1 MVFHIAMSPFSTF
14 HKAISYNI
22 INHPFFMVYTAIYTA
37 IYGKFWDGGILFFT
51 FSHVRPFDHIRPAAE
66 EAQDP
71 KDEAPPDH
79 IQWFSDFLHAE

>member
-1 MVFHIAMSPFSTF
+1 
-14 HKAISYNI
+14 
-22 INHPFFMVYTAIYTA
+22 MVYTAIYTA